1 MLEPLRNAR
10 KALAGEEAW
19 IVGGAVRDELLAR
32 PVVDVDIACR
42 DPESA
47 ARRYG
52 RPVFPLSERHGAWRV
67 ALDDGRTVDFTP
79 LQNGI
84 EVDLST
90 RDFTINA
97 IAQPLDGGDLV
108 DPFGGVQ
115 DLERRVLRAVS
126 PSIFRDD
133 PLRLLRAVRL
143 EDELGFR
150 LDAETEQLVREHA
163 ALVERPA
170 GERILA
176 ELVRLSSQGY
186 ERLAEL
192 GLLAPLGGK
201 LERLRALAE
210 PSAEMRLVA
219 VFEQQLERL
228 PISNDLRRYARTLLR
243 TRPPSDLTPRSVF
256 RFRRQTEPWAAE
268 AARFAGAGE
277 ELERA
282 IEEARSRDPAEPLL
296 RGDELG
302 LPPSPEIGRLL
313 ALVEEERAAGTI
325 STREEA
331 LELVRREVGDGASSD
346 VTES

>member
-1 MLEPLRNAR
+1 MLEQAR
-10 KALAGEEAW
+10 KALEGEEAW

-32 PVVDVDIACR
+32 PLVDVDIACR

-67 ALDDGRTVDFTP
+67 ALADGRTVDFTP
-79 LQNGI
+79 LQKGI
-84 EVDLST
+84 EADLST

-97 IAQPLDGGDLV
+97 IAQPLGGGDLV
-108 DPFGGVQ
+108 DPFGGAQ

-176 ELVRLSSQGY
+176 ELVRLSPQGY

-201 LERLRALAE
+201 LERLRALTE

-219 VFEQQLERL
+219 VFEEQLERL
-228 PISNDLRRYARTLLR
+228 PISNGLRRYARTLLR
-243 TRPPSDLTPRSVF
+243 AGPPSDVSPRSVF
-256 RFRRQTEPWAAE
+256 RFRRETEPWATE
-268 AARFAGAGE
+268 AARFAGGGE

-282 IEEARSRDPAEPLL
+282 VKEARGRDPAEPLL

-331 LELVRREVGDGASSD
+331 LELVRREVDSGAGSD
-346 VTES
+346 ITES

>member
-1 MLEPLRNAR
+1 VLERAR

-67 ALDDGRTVDFTP
+67 ALDDGRTMDFTP

-84 EVDLST
+84 EADLST

-97 IAQPLDGGDLV
+97 IAEPLDGGDLV
-108 DPFGGVQ
+108 DPFGGVR

-150 LDAETEQLVREHA
+150 LDAETEQLVREHG
-163 ALVERPA
+163 ALVDRPA

-176 ELVRLSSQGY
+176 ELIRLSPLGY
-186 ERLAEL
+186 ERLAEF

-201 LERLRALAE
+201 LERLRALVE

-228 PISNDLRRYARTLLR
+228 PISNELRRYARTLLR
-243 TRPPSDLTPRSVF
+243 ARPPSDLSPRSVF
-256 RFRRQTEPWAAE
+256 RFRRETEPWATE
-268 AARFAGAGE
+268 AARFAGGGE

-325 STREEA
+325 ATREEA
-331 LELVRREVGDGASSD
+331 LELVRREVDSGAAAGD